1 MLSPAHREVLARS
14 GPAERP
20 EERKGRLDGDID
32 EKVPEAHA
40 VATSLETPDQM
51 APGPSS
57 CGTAPGPPRELVLR
71 GSAQGCP
78 CPPAPTS
85 SAMLQEEGLEERV
98 PPGTASRGLGP
109 RTPEPTAARQGLH
122 HPAKPPRSKATKGP
136 SQEPQG
142 PPFSPS
148 LAKASPGSPRGA
160 PDSHPEQP
168 RPADRKLCPSSVDA
182 SPGPKSTACPSLQ
195 EATRL
200 IQEEFA
206 FDGYLDN
213 GLEAL
218 IMGTGDHLGGEV
230 PWDQGV
236 AGDAVHGRRVGMR
249 GPSVT
254 TKRGPNH
261 LHEEPVSRASPP
273 RVLWQ
278 PRGSQSPARDQP
290 HLRRK

>member
-20 EERKGRLDGDID
+20 EERKGRLDGDTD
-32 EKVPEAHA
+32 EKKVPEAHA
-40 VATSLETPDQM
+40 AATSLETPDQM
-51 APGPSS
+51 APGPSL

-85 SAMLQEEGLEERV
+85 SVMPQEGGLEERV
-98 PPGTASRGLGP
+98 PPGAATRGLGP

-136 SQEPQG
+136 GQEPQG

-148 LAKASPGSPRGA
+148 LAKASPDSPRGA

-168 RPADRKLCPSSVDA
+168 RPADRKLCPSSVDT
-182 SPGPKSTACPSLQ
+182 SPVPKSTACPSLQ

-218 IMGTGDHLGGEV
+218 IMGTGGHQGREWQGTQCTGG
-230 PWDQGV
+230 
-236 AGDAVHGRRVGMR
+236 
-249 GPSVT
+249 
-254 TKRGPNH
+254 
-261 LHEEPVSRASPP
+261 
-273 RVLWQ
+273 
-278 PRGSQSPARDQP
+278 GSA
-290 HLRRK
+290 